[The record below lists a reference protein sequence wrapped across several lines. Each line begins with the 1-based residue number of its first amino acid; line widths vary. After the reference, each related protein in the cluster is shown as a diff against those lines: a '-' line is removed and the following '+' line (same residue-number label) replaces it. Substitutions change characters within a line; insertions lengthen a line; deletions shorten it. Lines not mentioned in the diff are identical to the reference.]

1 MRVRI
6 SFNNKLN
13 SVTNMGKYN
22 SKKESVKPTV
32 KNFMNEDAF
41 LLKPKEELV
50 STVLTTF
57 LQNSYYEREGEIV
70 KRITDLVDKV
80 DPLFVAKLAIYVRN
94 EGNLRSVS
102 HLVSALLA
110 KYVGGTDWG
119 KRFYNRIVVRA
130 DDMSEIVSAYA
141 NLNGMGLNDLK
152 KIPNSIKKGFKE
164 ALERLDAYQIDKYK
178 MQNREV
184 SLIDLVRLFH
194 PKGNQ
199 KNAEAYKRLV
209 NGESLA
215 DLYESKVLEK
225 EMTKAGQVTKDATQ
239 EEKDEAKR
247 EAITAVLDNVKGMPV
262 MNLLRNLRNILL
274 YAPDKVNDACEQLT
288 IEKKIL
294 NSRLL
299 PFRFATAYAEIE
311 KIRYDDTKAKPTSSI
326 VFESEESK
334 QQVTESRF
342 NELKKNLLD
351 AIEGAIEIA
360 CQNIPVLDGN
370 CAILVDDSGSCRGDR
385 GGSSRVSAFT
395 STTTAMIGHLFGSMM
410 AWRQHDVYV
419 GLFGDRLI
427 QVPFDRNKRLLDFNK
442 QSYEM
447 GAKCGGA
454 TEKGI
459 YTFLETVVKEKK
471 KIDNIIVFSD
481 CQIGRGGAFT
491 PWYGTDFNDRSQH
504 FHELFKEFR
513 KINPK
518 ANFIV
523 VNLRQSG
530 GTSVFDKSQRILNI
544 AGWSEKIFD
553 IIKTQTVGWD
563 EIIKRIESIEI

>member
-1 MRVRI
+1 
-6 SFNNKLN
+6 
-13 SVTNMGKYN
+13 MGKYN
-22 SKKESVKPTV
+22 VKKESVKPTELNYM
-32 KNFMNEDAF
+32 KELAF
-41 LLKPKEELV
+41 QLADKELLV
-50 STVLTTF
+50 STVMTTF
-57 LQNSYYEREGEIV
+57 LQDSYYERESEIV
-70 KRITDLVDKV
+70 DRIKDLVDKV
-80 DPLFVAKLAIYVRN
+80 DPLFAAKLAIYARN

-110 KYVGGTDWG
+110 KYISGTDWG
-119 KRFYNRIVVRA
+119 KRFYNRIIVRP

-141 NLNGMGLNDLK
+141 NLNGMGLNEIQ

-178 MQNREV
+178 MENREV

-194 PKGNQ
+194 PKGNE

-215 DLYESKVLEK
+215 DLYTSKVLEK
-225 EMTKAGQVTKDATQ
+225 EMTKAGQATKDATQ
-239 EEKDEAKR
+239 DEKDEAKR
-247 EAITAVLDNVKGMPV
+247 EAITEVLNNIKGMPV

-274 YAPDKVNDACEQLT
+274 YAPDKVKDACEQLT

-311 KIRYDDTKAKPTSSI
+311 KMSYDKTLTEPTSSI

-334 QQVTESRF
+334 QKVSESEF

-351 AIEGAIEIA
+351 AIETAIEIA
-360 CQNIPVLDGN
+360 CQNIPELEGN
-370 CAILVDDSGSCRGDR
+370 CAILVDDSGSMRGDA
-385 GGSSRVSAFT
+385 GGHSRVSAFSKT
-395 STTTAMIGHLFGSMM
+395 STSMIAHLFASMM
-410 AWRQHDVYV
+410 AWKQHDVYV

-427 QVPFDRNKRLLDFNK
+427 QVPYKRDVKLLDFNK
-442 QSYEM
+442 ESYEI
-447 GAKCGGA
+447 GRQCGGA

-459 YTFLETVVKEKK
+459 YTFLENVVKEKK

-481 CQIGRGGAFT
+481 CQIGRGVSFT
-491 PWYGTDFNDRSQH
+491 NWYGTDYEERGEH

-513 KINPK
+513 KVNPD

-530 GTSVFDKSQRILNI
+530 GTSVFDRSQRILNVS
-544 AGWSEKIFD
+544 GWSEKIFD

>member
-1 MRVRI
+1 M
-6 SFNNKLN
+6 S
-13 SVTNMGKYN
+13 KYN
-22 SKKESVKPTV
+22 RKKEEVKPTV

-50 STVLTTF
+50 STVMTTF

-80 DPLFVAKLAIYVRN
+80 DPLFAAKLAIYVRN

-119 KRFYNRIVVRA
+119 KRFYNRIIVRP

-194 PKGNQ
+194 PKGNE

-225 EMTKAGQVTKDATQ
+225 EMTKAGQSTKDATQ

-247 EAITAVLDNVKGMPV
+247 EAITTVLDNVKGMPV

-311 KIRYDDTKAKPTSSI
+311 KVMYDDTKAKPTSSI

-370 CAILVDDSGSCRGDR
+370 CAILVDDSGSMRGDA
-385 GGSSRVSAFT
+385 GGHSRVSAFSKT
-395 STTTAMIGHLFGSMM
+395 NSSMIAHLFASMM

-427 QVPFDRNKRLLDFNK
+427 QVPYKRDVKLLDFNK
-442 QSYEM
+442 ESYVI
-447 GAKCGGA
+447 GGRCGGA
-454 TEKGI
+454 TEAGI
-459 YTFLETVVKEKK
+459 YTFLENVVKEKK

-481 CQIGRGGAFT
+481 CQIGRGGPFT
-491 PWYGTDFNDRSQH
+491 AWYGNKTGETSLH

-513 KINPK
+513 KINPN

-544 AGWSEKIFD
+544 AGWSDKIFD
-553 IIKTQTVGWD
+553 TIKSQCRGWD
-563 EIIKRIESIEI
+563 AVIKLIESIEI

>member
-1 MRVRI
+1 
-6 SFNNKLN
+6 
-13 SVTNMGKYN
+13 MGKYN
-22 SKKESVKPTV
+22 SKKESVMPTEV
-32 KNFMNEDAF
+32 NYMGETAF
-41 LLKPKEELV
+41 HLADKELLV
-50 STVLTTF
+50 STVMTTF
-57 LQNSYYEREGEIV
+57 LQNSYYEREEEIV

-80 DPLFVAKLAIYVRN
+80 DPLFAAKLAIYAREN
-94 EGNLRSVS
+94 GNLRSVT
-102 HLVSALLA
+102 HLLSALLA

-119 KRFYNRIVVRA
+119 KRFYNKIVVRA

-178 MQNREV
+178 MQNREI

-225 EMTKAGQVTKDATQ
+225 EMTKAGIATKDATQ
-239 EEKDEAKR
+239 EEKMEAKR

-311 KIRYDDTKAKPTSSI
+311 KVMYADTKTKPTTSI
-326 VFESEESK
+326 VFESEETK
-334 QQVTESRF
+334 QQVTESKF
-342 NELKKNLLD
+342 NELKKDLLD

-360 CQNIPVLDGN
+360 CQNIPELEGN
-370 CAILVDDSGSCRGDR
+370 CAILVDDSGSMRGDA
-385 GGSSRVSAFT
+385 GGHSRVSAFSKT
-395 STTTAMIGHLFGSMM
+395 NSSMIAHLFASMM

-427 QVPFDRNKRLLDFNK
+427 QVPYKRNVKLLDFNK
-442 QSYEM
+442 ESYEI
-447 GAKCGGA
+447 GARCGGA

-481 CQIGRGGAFT
+481 CQIGRGGGFT
-491 PWYGTDFNDRSQH
+491 DWYGTDYSERSGH

-513 KINPK
+513 KINPN

-544 AGWSEKIFD
+544 AGWSDKIFD
-553 IIKTQTVGWD
+553 TIKSQCKGWDAIIK
-563 EIIKRIESIEI
+563 EIEAIEI

>member
-1 MRVRI
+1 
-6 SFNNKLN
+6 
-13 SVTNMGKYN
+13 MGKYN
-22 SKKESVKPTV
+22 SKKESVKPTEV
-32 KNFMNEDAF
+32 NYMGELAF
-41 LLKPKEELV
+41 KLADKELLV

-70 KRITDLVDKV
+70 DRIKELVDRV
-80 DPLFVAKLAIYVRN
+80 DPLFAAKLAIYARN
-94 EGNLRSVS
+94 EGNLRSVT

-110 KYVGGTDWG
+110 KYISGTDWG
-119 KRFYNRIVVRA
+119 KRFYNKIVVRP

-194 PKGNQ
+194 PKGNE

-225 EMTKAGQVTKDATQ
+225 EMTKAGQSTKDATQ
-239 EEKDEAKR
+239 EEKMEAKR

-311 KIRYDDTKAKPTSSI
+311 KVMYDDTKAKPTSSI

-370 CAILVDDSGSCRGDR
+370 CAILCDHSGSCRGDR
-385 GGSSRVSAFT
+385 GGSSRVSAFS
-395 STTTAMIGHLFGSMM
+395 STTTAMIGNLFGTMM
-410 AWRQHDVYV
+410 AWRQHDVDSTMYMLV
-419 GLFGDRLI
+419 CLVTDLFKYLLIGIRDFLISTSNHIRWVQSVVVLLKRVSTHSLKLLSKRKRRLITLSYSLTVRLDVVVLLLLGMELILMTEVSISMNFSKSLGRLI
-427 QVPFDRNKRLLDFNK
+427 QKPISL
-442 QSYEM
+442 
-447 GAKCGGA
+447 
-454 TEKGI
+454 
-459 YTFLETVVKEKK
+459 
-471 KIDNIIVFSD
+471 
-481 CQIGRGGAFT
+481 
-491 PWYGTDFNDRSQH
+491 W
-504 FHELFKEFR
+504 
-513 KINPK
+513 
-518 ANFIV
+518 
-523 VNLRQSG
+523 
-530 GTSVFDKSQRILNI
+530 
-544 AGWSEKIFD
+544 
-553 IIKTQTVGWD
+553 
-563 EIIKRIESIEI
+563 